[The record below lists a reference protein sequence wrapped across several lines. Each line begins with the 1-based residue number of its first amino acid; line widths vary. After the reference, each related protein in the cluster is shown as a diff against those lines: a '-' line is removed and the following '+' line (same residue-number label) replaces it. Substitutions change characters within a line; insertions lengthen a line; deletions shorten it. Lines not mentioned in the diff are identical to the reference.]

1 MIRSEKVEF
10 RGAQGDL
17 LAGRLDQPAGTP
29 RAFALFAH
37 CFTCSKDVFAAQR
50 ICSALA
56 EHGVAVLRFD
66 FTGIGNSEGDFANT
80 NFSSNVEDLV
90 AAADFLRASHQAP
103 QLLIGHSLGGAAVP
117 LAASRIPECTGVATI
132 NAPFDPAHAA
142 HLFAEAIPTIETQ
155 GEARVT
161 LAGRSLTIARQFLT
175 DLNSQKP
182 RETLHNLHR
191 ALLIFHAT
199 EDKTVNIDNAREIYQ
214 AALHPKSFVALD
226 GADHLI
232 SRRSDAIY
240 IADML
245 AAWSSRYL
253 PARDVTAPP
262 SDAGMVVVSGAGE
275 GLFPQLVSASG
286 HALRADE
293 PVSAGGTD
301 SGPGPYDLLLA
312 SLGACTAMTI
322 RMYAERKQWPL
333 ADVRVTLRHD
343 KIHAEDCAGCE
354 TAEKK
359 IDRITRE
366 IRLTGALDQAEQARL
381 MEIADKCPVH
391 RTLTSEVKIRT
402 VERPEADDRGT
413 RSS

>member
-17 LAGRLDQPAGTP
+17 LAGRLDRPAGAI

-117 LAASRIPECTGVATI
+117 LAASRIPECIGVATI

-142 HLFAEAIPTIETQ
+142 HLFADAIPTIEAE
-155 GEARVT
+155 GAARVT
-161 LAGRSLTIARQFLT
+161 LAGRSFTIARQFLT

-182 RETLHNLHR
+182 RETLHHLKR

-199 EDKTVNIDNAREIYQ
+199 EDKTVSIDNAREIYQ

-232 SRRSDAIY
+232 SRRADAIY

-245 AAWSSRYL
+245 ASWSSRYL
-253 PARDVTAPP
+253 PAADDTAPHSAP
-262 SDAGMVVVSGAGE
+262 GMVVVAGAGE
-275 GLFPQLVSASG
+275 GLFPQLISASG
-286 HALRADE
+286 HPLRADE
-293 PVSAGGTD
+293 PVSVGGSD

-312 SLGACTAMTI
+312 GLGACTAMTI
-322 RMYAERKQWPL
+322 RMYADRKQWPL
-333 ADVRVTLRHD
+333 QDVQVNLQHE

-366 IRLTGALDQAEQARL
+366 IRLVGQLDATQQARL

-391 RTLTSEVKIRT
+391 RTLTSDIRI
-402 VERPEADDRGT
+402 ET
-413 RSS
+413 RQV